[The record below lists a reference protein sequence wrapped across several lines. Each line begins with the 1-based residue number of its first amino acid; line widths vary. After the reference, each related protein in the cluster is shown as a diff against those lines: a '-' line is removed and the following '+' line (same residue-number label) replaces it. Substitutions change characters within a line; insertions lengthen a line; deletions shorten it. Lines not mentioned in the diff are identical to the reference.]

1 MMADLIG
8 YKEGWQDRWS
18 GKALYS
24 YMAYNK
30 LTKLFEDAAFGEFD
44 IGYTDNRE
52 TIILRDE
59 DKDEVEYTDK
69 THIKQMRLA
78 VQQYNKLLEKTFIDI
93 QSVDKPARIEL
104 PKVRREDEAIGVSL

>member
-1 MMADLIG
+1 MARVHI
-8 YKEGWQDRWS
+8 
-18 GKALYS
+18 S

-59 DKDEVEYTDK
+59 EKDEVEYTDK
-69 THIKQMRLA
+69 THIKA
-78 VQQYNKLLEKTFIDI
+78 NASGCPAIQQ
-93 QSVDKPARIEL
+93 
-104 PKVRREDEAIGVSL
+104 AIGKDLH